1 MSQPAAG
8 RRLDAVNIHDRRT
21 DMDETA
27 RVPGAALA
35 GIQGSLLKL
44 AIRRKLGAVPQSIS
58 VLWNHPTVFKD
69 LMQMGRKMEKWGR
82 LDDGL
87 ASLAAMAAAA
97 EIGCHACLDLN
108 YFLAHDRGLDVA
120 KAREVP
126 RWRESTVF
134 SPIERRVLAYS
145 EAVCQTP
152 PEVTDELSAALLTD
166 LGADGLIELTARI
179 GFMNLSAR
187 MNTSLGIGSEHFADS
202 CGLPPIA
209 TRPTRAPAP

>member
-1 MSQPAAG
+1 MGERARIPG
-8 RRLDAVNIHDRRT
+8 T
-21 DMDETA
+21 D
-27 RVPGAALA
+27 LA
-35 GIQGSLLKL
+35 GFQGGLLRL

-58 VLWNHPTVFKD
+58 VMWNHPAVFKD
-69 LMQMGRKMEKWGR
+69 LMRMGRRMDKWGR
-82 LDDGL
+82 LDEGL
-87 ASLAAMAAAA
+87 ASLAVMAAAA

-108 YFLAHDRGLDVA
+108 YFLAHDRGLDPA

-134 SPIERRVLAYS
+134 APIERQVLEYS

-152 PEVTDELSAALLTD
+152 PAVTDDLSAALLAE

-187 MNTSLGIGSEHFADS
+187 MNISLGIGSEHFADS

-209 TRPTRAPAP
+209 ARPTSAPAP